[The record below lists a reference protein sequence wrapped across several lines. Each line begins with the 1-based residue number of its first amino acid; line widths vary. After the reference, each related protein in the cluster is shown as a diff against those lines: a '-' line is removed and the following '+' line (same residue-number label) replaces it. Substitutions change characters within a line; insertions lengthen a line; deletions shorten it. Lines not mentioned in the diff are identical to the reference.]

1 MSVLQF
7 PQALRQATPEAV
19 DHKLGEYSVG
29 LDGPTIVL
37 IGGVH
42 GNEPAGVVAIR
53 RVLAELHARRLPL
66 RGKVVGLVGNPAA
79 LDRGRRFVTRDL
91 NRGWSRPTL
100 SALSH
105 GYGSGREDEAQRGL
119 LHALAPLL
127 DDAKGSPVTFLDLH
141 SISGPGAPFACIAD
155 VKRNYTVA
163 QALPIPVILGIEEM
177 LDGSLLGFLCDLGH
191 AGIAIEGGQN
201 DDPSTV
207 LRHEAAAWIA
217 MVATGALRET
227 IHDIETHRRGLG
239 RTAKRLPR
247 FVEVSHRHATTLDD
261 GFVMEPGFSSFEPVR
276 AGEVL
281 AGIAAATS
289 ERWRTVSSSCLDIRR
304 RATTAS
310 FSPRRCP
317 RARCDC
323 CPGCGASPFAPCRR
337 SCHTRRGTEAGPTS
351 FLWTLPG
358 SARSGSFSAWV
369 PSRASGRER
378 SGPHLAATPRREG
391 RGIFRLRAGDPVA
404 TA

>member
-7 PQALRQATPEAV
+7 PQALRQAPPEPV

-29 LDGPTIVL
+29 VDGPTIVL

-66 RGKVVGLVGNPAA
+66 RGKVVGLLGNPGA
-79 LDRGRRFVTRDL
+79 LDRKRRFMTRDL

-119 LHALAPLL
+119 LHALAPFL
-127 DDAKGSPVTFLDLH
+127 DDPKGSPITFLDLH
-141 SISGPGAPFACIAD
+141 STSGPGAPFACIAD

-163 QALPIPVILGIEEM
+163 RALPIPVILGIEEM

-217 MVATGALRET
+217 MVAAGALREADVN
-227 IHDIETHRRGLG
+227 DIETHRRGLG

-247 FVEVSHRHATTLDD
+247 FVEVRHRHATTLDD

-281 AGIAAATS
+281 ARDRRGEIRAVEDGFVLMPRYQVQGDDGFFLAKEMSPNALRLLSGLRRLPARALSALLPHVTRDRNAPD
-289 ERWRTVSSSCLDIRR
+289 EFLVDAPRVGTIRLLQRVGFRRVRPAENGQVHVSRR
-304 RATTAS
+304 R
-310 FSPRRCP
+310 P
-317 RARCDC
+317 DEL
-323 CPGCGASPFAPCRR
+323 GVEPFAYEPA
-337 SCHTRRGTEAGPTS
+337 TR
-351 FLWTLPG
+351 
-358 SARSGSFSAWV
+358 
-369 PSRASGRER
+369 
-378 SGPHLAATPRREG
+378 
-391 RGIFRLRAGDPVA
+391 
-404 TA
+404 